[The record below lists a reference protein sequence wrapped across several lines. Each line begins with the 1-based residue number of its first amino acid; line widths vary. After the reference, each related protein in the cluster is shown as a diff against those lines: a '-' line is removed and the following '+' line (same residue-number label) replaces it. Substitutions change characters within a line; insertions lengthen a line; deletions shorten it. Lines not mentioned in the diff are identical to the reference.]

1 MPGSKAIG
9 TLAAVAALA
18 SGMPLGAQ
26 DLLDRSRRV
35 GDAPGT
41 VRTSVYPGRDR
52 LDLRVGASFPTATIE
67 DRREARIGLEASF
80 GSDFACGRFDLKAN
94 LKSLLTREAREDFL
108 DTLIGAIESELLY
121 NGLVL
126 ACEASPTACQAFQH
140 FRVNANALLGI
151 GYDRCQ
157 AVESGIR
164 DGLQGAQ
171 ARSIKDCLDEKERE
185 GKTLD
190 QALEACSR
198 PQGMRGLGG
207 GKVAVFDLG
216 QELEKV
222 LGLPAGEMRDLG
234 TLLSQL
240 RVRPDGVSGEVKA
253 EAVLAEYARL
263 EKAYREAWTRATEAA
278 ARNPEAALDAETAA
292 KLQPPDAPGPLPVN
306 VRDIAALPAA
316 ERAIYI
322 RWLAGLAALQDLERR
337 VQRIERYLAA
347 ATQVPQADEGTV
359 RRMERELAALR
370 MQMRHVDES
379 VRREEAHNQA
389 LLEIIRAA
397 EARQRDRASSSLARA
412 KSTEETRRLEEESAP
427 KYGAPR
433 RPAPPPPPGPSGSA
447 AGRGCAKTP
456 CTGEKAA
463 GR

>member
-1 MPGSKAIG
+1 MTAI
-9 TLAAVAALA
+9 LAAVLGLAA
-18 SGMPLGAQ
+18 GMPRDLGAQ
-26 DLLDRSRRV
+26 DLLDRSRRA
-35 GDAPGT
+35 GGAEAP
-41 VRTSVYPGRDR
+41 VRASVYQGRDR
-52 LDLRVGASFPTATIE
+52 LDLRVGASFPTATLE
-67 DRREARIGLEASF
+67 DRKEARIGIEASLE
-80 GSDFACGRFDLKAN
+80 SDFACGKFDLKAN
-94 LKSLLTREAREDFL
+94 LRSLLTREAREDFL
-108 DTLIGAIESELLY
+108 DTLIGAVESELLY

-171 ARSIKDCLDEKERE
+171 ARSIKDCLAERQRE

-190 QALEACSR
+190 QALEACNR
-198 PQGMRGLGG
+198 TQGMRALGG

-216 QELEKV
+216 QELEKA
-222 LGLPAGEMRDLG
+222 LGLPAGETRDLG

-240 RVRPDGVSGEVKA
+240 RVRPDGVSGEIRA

-263 EKAYREAWTRATEAA
+263 EKAYREAWTKATEAA
-278 ARNPEAALDAETAA
+278 AANPEAPPDPETAG

-306 VRDIAALPAA
+306 VRDIAGLPAP
-316 ERAIYI
+316 ERGIYL

-337 VQRIERYLAA
+337 VQKIERYLMAA
-347 ATQVPQADEGTV
+347 MQVPQADEGTV
-359 RRMERELAALR
+359 RRMERELASLR
-370 MQMRHVDES
+370 LQMRHVDES

-389 LLEIIRAA
+389 LLEVIRAA
-397 EARQRDRASSSLARA
+397 EARQRDRAATSIARA
-412 KSTEETRRLEEESAP
+412 KSAEESRRLEEQSAP

-433 RPAPPPPPGPSGSA
+433 RPAPPPGPGPGSGA
-447 AGRGCAKTP
+447 TLLQGRGCRKAP
-456 CTGEKAA
+456 CAGEKAV